1 MSATASVLRIPV
13 QDRSALKLPSFAAV
27 AGSVANFFR
36 ARWVYHST
44 FARLEGC
51 SERVLQDIGAV
62 HGVEEFARRAAG
74 L

>member
-13 QDRSALKLPSFAAV
+13 QDRSAPELPSLAAL

-44 FARLEGC
+44 VARLENS
-51 SERVLQDIGAV
+51 SERVLQDIGAA